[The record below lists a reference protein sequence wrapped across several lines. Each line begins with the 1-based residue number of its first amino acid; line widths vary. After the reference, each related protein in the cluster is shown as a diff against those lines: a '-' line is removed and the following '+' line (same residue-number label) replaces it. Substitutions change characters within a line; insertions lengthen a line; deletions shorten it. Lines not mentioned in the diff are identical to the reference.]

1 MLATVVT
8 FVIIAHYQEVDVDV
22 CKNLPI
28 NPNVIPK
35 INNKVAGVHP
45 DHIVSH
51 LPQRSLLSRHLTS
64 SDWSKTQD
72 KDFRLV

>member
-51 LPQRSLLSRHLTS
+51 LP
-64 SDWSKTQD
+64 
-72 KDFRLV
+72 

>member
-35 INNKVAGVHP
+35 INNKVAGAHP

-51 LPQRSLLSRHLTS
+51 LPLQITS
-64 SDWSKTQD
+64 FSS
-72 KDFRLV
+72 F